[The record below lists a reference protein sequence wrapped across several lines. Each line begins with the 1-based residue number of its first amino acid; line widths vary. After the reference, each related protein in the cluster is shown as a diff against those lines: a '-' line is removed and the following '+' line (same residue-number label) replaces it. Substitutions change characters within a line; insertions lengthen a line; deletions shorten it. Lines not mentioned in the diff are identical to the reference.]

1 MNMFKRIIIIVMVIV
16 IIIISIILLYMYFI
30 SKEDNEY
37 TYIEENNFE
46 IKKNVQKVE
55 NRNDYYM
62 INTCVDKWF
71 SYLMKTN
78 SDDYN
83 TLYEGM
89 SGVIQKEEENS
100 AIALYNMLDP
110 IYIEYKDINEK
121 NVFEKIQRIE
131 KSDILIEDMYF
142 SQISEN
148 ILSYIVYGKIYYEN
162 NNNMQNF
169 TMIVNVDM
177 DKNAFSLI
185 LQDYIDEKQISID
198 EGEEF
203 NIQLGKNIESNQYNM
218 IEYRNISDEVYIE
231 ELVENLRKM
240 ALYDKELLYQHLN
253 QDYSKKRFDTSYDIF
268 QNFMKENMNNF
279 IKMSIKSYQKNQYD
293 GYVQYVCVDNSNNY
307 YIFNINGITDYNI
320 ILDTY
325 TVDLPQF
332 LEKYENG
339 NEQVK
344 VGMNIE
350 KFISSINMKD
360 YKYAYSCLA
369 DSFKA
374 NSYQNQESF
383 EEYVKSNF
391 FEKNKIEYE
400 SFSKEGE
407 NYIYEI
413 KISDEQGI
421 SQDVKNVTIIMQLKE
436 GTDFVMSFSIN

>member
-30 SKEDNEY
+30 GKEDNEY

-121 NVFEKIQRIE
+121 YVFEKIQRIE

-142 SQISEN
+142 SQIPEN

-360 YKYAYSCLA
+360 YKYAYNCLA
-369 DSFKA
+369 ESFKA
-374 NSYQNQESF
+374 NSYQTQESF

>member
-30 SKEDNEY
+30 GKEDNEY

-360 YKYAYSCLA
+360 YKYAYNCLA
-369 DSFKA
+369 ESFKA
-374 NSYQNQESF
+374 NSYQTQESF